1 MVSFVQ
7 TLKQFVS
14 PGGIEGYFATMYA
27 ECAKNS
33 EMMRDDYRKLAAAA
47 ASAIQSGRVL
57 EVGPGPGYVS
67 IETARLLPEVE
78 VVGLDISETMVEIA
92 TQNAAEYGVLEQVA
106 FRQGDA
112 SNMPFEDSSFDFVIS
127 CGSLHHWKEPTRIFR
142 EIHRVLRPGCCALVD
157 DLRRDVPKE
166 CIEEWVSA
174 HKSRFMRWGARH
186 SFSEAYTPQEIK
198 DLLEGSGFET
208 FDVKVGE
215 WDMEIWLRKQHSTT
229 GGMK

>member
-1 MVSFVQ
+1 MTSFLQ

-27 ECAKNS
+27 ECARNS
-33 EMMRDDYRKLAAAA
+33 EAMRDGYRKLAATA
-47 ASAIQSGRVL
+47 ASAIQSGKVL

-67 IETARLLPEVE
+67 IELARLLPQVE

-92 TQNAAEYGVLEQVA
+92 TQNAAEHDVSEQVV
-106 FRQGDA
+106 FRRGDA
-112 SNMPFEDSSFDFVIS
+112 SDMPFEDSSFDFVIS
-127 CGSLHHWKEPTRIFR
+127 CGSLHHWKEPVQIFK
-142 EIHRVLRPGCCALVD
+142 EIHRVLRPGCRALVD

-166 CIEEWVSA
+166 RIGEWVSV

-198 DLLEGSGFET
+198 GLLEGSGFES

-215 WDMEIWLRKQHSTT
+215 WDMEIWLEKQEV
-229 GGMK
+229 